1 MALEQPK
8 YRVVRSIGAIE
19 IREYEPYWVAE
30 CDLSDVSDL
39 NLASNAGFRRLFN
52 YISGE
57 NASSQKIAMTVP
69 VRQVPSK
76 NGWAV
81 SFVVPRI
88 FYKDGVPQPTNS
100 KVQVREVPG
109 GRVAAL
115 RYRGLWNS
123 GAFAAQSKRLLDGL
137 AAEGI
142 RSVGEVFSAV
152 YNPPLT
158 PPFLRRNEVLV
169 AISEARTSQNY

>member
-1 MALEQPK
+1 MALEQPTYK
-8 YRVVRSIGAIE
+8 VIRQIGAIE
-19 IREYEPYWVAE
+19 IRDYEPYVVAE
-30 CDLSDVSDL
+30 CDLSEIDDL

-57 NASSQKIAMTVP
+57 NADSQKIAMTVP

-81 SFVVPRI
+81 SFVVPRS
-88 FYKDGVPQPTNS
+88 FYSDGVPTPTNP
-100 KVQVREVPG
+100 KVRITEVAG
-109 GRVAAL
+109 GQVAAL

-123 GAFAAQSKRLLDGL
+123 NAFEAQSKKLLAGL
-137 AAEGI
+137 SAEGI
-142 RSVGEVFSAV
+142 RPVGEVFSAV

-169 AISEARTSQNY
+169 AI

>member
-1 MALEQPK
+1 MALEQPN
-8 YRVVRSIGAIE
+8 YRVIRRIGAIE
-19 IREYEPYWVAE
+19 IRDYDAYFVAE
-30 CDLSDVSDL
+30 CDLSEVSDL

-57 NASSQKIAMTVP
+57 NAQAQKISMTVP
-69 VRQVPSK
+69 VRQVPSED
-76 NGWAV
+76 GWAV
-81 SFVVPRI
+81 SFVVPRS
-88 FYKDGVPQPTNS
+88 FYDAGVPTPTNP
-100 KVQVREVPG
+100 KVRITEVPG

-123 GAFAAQSKRLLDGL
+123 SAFEAQSKRLLEGL
-137 AAEGI
+137 SAEGI
-142 RSVGEVFSAV
+142 RPVGEVFSAV

-169 AISEARTSQNY
+169 AIAS

>member
-57 NASSQKIAMTVP
+57 NASAQKIAMTVP

-81 SFVVPRI
+81 SFVVPRS
-88 FYKDGVPQPTNS
+88 FYRDGIPQPTNS
-100 KVQVREVPG
+100 KVHVREVPA
-109 GRVAAL
+109 GRVAAF

-123 GAFAAQSKRLLDGL
+123 SAFQAQSQKLLEGL
-137 AAEGI
+137 QAAGI
-142 RSVGEVFSAV
+142 RPVGEVFSAV

-169 AISEARTSQNY
+169 QLA